1 MKLKLNSMYKT
12 ETGYIIPRS
21 HFSETNTP
29 NYLIADLLIGG
40 ETHYT
45 KKIVTLTRKE
55 LKKLLDLPNNERV
68 EII

>member
-12 ETGYIIPRS
+12 ETGYVIPRS
-21 HFSETNTP
+21 HFSETNPP
-29 NYLIADLLIGG
+29 NYLIADLLIGD

-45 KKIVTLTRKE
+45 KKIVTLTRRE

-68 EII
+68 EIL

>member
-12 ETGYIIPRS
+12 ATGYVIPRS
-21 HFSETNTP
+21 HFSGTNPP
-29 NYLIADLLIGG
+29 NYLIADLLIGD

-45 KKIVTLTRKE
+45 KKTVTLTRKE

-68 EII
+68 EIV

>member
-12 ETGYIIPRS
+12 ETGYVIPRS
-21 HFSETNTP
+21 HFSETNPP
-29 NYLIADLLIGG
+29 NYLIADLLVGD
-40 ETHYT
+40 EKHYT

-68 EII
+68 EIV